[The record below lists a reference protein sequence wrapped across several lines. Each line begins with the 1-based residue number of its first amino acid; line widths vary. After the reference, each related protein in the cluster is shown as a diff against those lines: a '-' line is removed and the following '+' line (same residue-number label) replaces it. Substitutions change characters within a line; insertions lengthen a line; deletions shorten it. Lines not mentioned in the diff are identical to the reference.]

1 MPELPGVESLAL
13 SLRRHAKGRVV
24 ARADA
29 ASFAVLKTFDPPLS
43 ALAGRSITDVGRHGK
58 FLDMTAS
65 GPDGD
70 LHLVFHLARAG
81 WLRWRED
88 IPDKPVK
95 PGKSPLAFR
104 LVLDDGTGFDLT
116 EAGTQKRLAVYL
128 VRDVADVP
136 GVATLGPGALADDF
150 DVDAVGALLHGR

>member
-1 MPELPGVESLAL
+1 MPELPEVESLAAF
-13 SLRRHAKGRVV
+13 LREHAKGRVV

-43 ALAGRSITDVGRHGK
+43 ALTGRSITEVGRHGK
-58 FLDMTAS
+58 FLDLTAS

-88 IPDKPVK
+88 M
-95 PGKSPLAFR
+95 PG
-104 LVLDDGTGFDLT
+104 
-116 EAGTQKRLAVYL
+116 
-128 VRDVADVP
+128 
-136 GVATLGPGALADDF
+136 
-150 DVDAVGALLHGR
+150 